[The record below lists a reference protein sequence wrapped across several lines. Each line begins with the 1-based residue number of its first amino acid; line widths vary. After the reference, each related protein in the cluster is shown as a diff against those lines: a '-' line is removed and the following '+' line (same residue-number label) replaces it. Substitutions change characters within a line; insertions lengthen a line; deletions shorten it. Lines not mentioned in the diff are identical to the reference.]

1 MTDKEM
7 AHEYA
12 IENWE
17 HYEEGQS
24 DYAALKQAYLA
35 GLKAGKLKWH
45 KAVDGDLPKVNSA
58 VLDEI
63 GNKIVYIG
71 GGEWE
76 AYSEYYKKYVGVSQ
90 PFAWC
95 EVPQYINEVSK

>member
-35 GLKAGKLKWH
+35 GLEAGRPKWH
-45 KAVDGDLPKVNSA
+45 KVADGDLPDDNRT
-58 VLDEI
+58 VLDEA
-63 GNKIVYIG
+63 GDRF
-71 GGEWE
+71 
-76 AYSEYYKKYVGVSQ
+76 YYFRGHFYYESDSRFDCQ
-90 PFAWC
+90 PIAWC
-95 EVPQYINEVSK
+95 ELPQYTEGVSK